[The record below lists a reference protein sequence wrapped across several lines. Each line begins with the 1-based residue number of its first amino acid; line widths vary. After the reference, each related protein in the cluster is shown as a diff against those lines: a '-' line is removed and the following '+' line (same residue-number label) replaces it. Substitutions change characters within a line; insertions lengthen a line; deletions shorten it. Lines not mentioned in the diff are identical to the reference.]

1 MSPDTNNGGASGSGQ
16 KEDSGKLNPDL
27 TSIETHRGARPGE
40 SYARVKRVNRFI
52 KAGPGYFV
60 AKPEKEIPS
69 SRAERSLRG
78 LRKFFIGR
86 PLYTAEEGQ
95 QRLNKI
101 RALAVFGS
109 DAISSS
115 AYATEASLAILVVAG
130 SAALGVSMY
139 TALAVAILLS
149 IVSFSYRQT
158 VHAYPRGG
166 GSYTVSRENLGQR
179 FGLVAAAALMIDYV
193 LTVSVSIVAGA
204 QGVISALIASGYE
217 TQMNN
222 LTSSLPSYFNLTV
235 ILSLLFIGL
244 MMLGNLRGVREAGTV
259 FSVPTYMF
267 LFGVSAMIITGLIKA
282 STGTLNPATTPPA
295 LIATEPL
302 TLWLVLRAFSAGAV
316 AMSGTEAISNAV
328 PVFKPPESRNAANTL
343 TIMASL
349 LAIFFLGIT
358 FMATKMQLAPV
369 LGGETIISQVALA
382 VFGNNLF
389 YYLFQFA
396 TVGILVVAANT
407 AFNGFPRLTSVLAR
421 DNFMPH
427 QFKFRGDRLVFS
439 TGILF
444 LGIVAALLVIA
455 FEGNVERLINLYAIG
470 VFLAFSLSNSG
481 MVVHWWKSRAAG
493 WKKSMVINATGA
505 VLTAI
510 VLVIAILT
518 KFTSGGWLI
527 VVFIPLIVS
536 LLLLVHRHYTLVG
549 KELSILPDQL
559 PPARI
564 EQLVLVLID
573 DVNYASL
580 RAFSFARTIDA
591 EKVVLNIAT
600 DLERAQKLKDKMQKY
615 APDLKLVIIES
626 PTRSFIQPLSD
637 YIAAI
642 HSQSPTAFITL
653 VLPEFITAHFGER
666 FLHNRTAARLREIFE
681 KHPNVTLVMVPYLL
695 EK

>member
-1 MSPDTNNGGASGSGQ
+1 MSPDTNNGSTSANRR
-16 KEDSGKLNPDL
+16 KEDNTGKLNPDL
-27 TSIETHRGARPGE
+27 VSIETHRGTRPGE
-40 SYARVKRVNRFI
+40 SYARVKRVSRFT
-52 KAGPGYFV
+52 KAGPGHFV
-60 AKPEKEIPS
+60 AKPEKEIPQ
-69 SRAERSLRG
+69 SRAARIFRNLKR
-78 LRKFFIGR
+78 FFIGR

-115 AYATEASLAILVVAG
+115 AYATQASLTILMVAG

-149 IVSFSYRQT
+149 IVAFSYRQT
-158 VHAYPRGG
+158 VHAYPQGG
-166 GSYTVSRENLGQR
+166 GSYSVSKANLGQR
-179 FGLVAAAALMIDYV
+179 FGLIAAAALLIDYV
-193 LTVSVSIVAGA
+193 LTVSVSIVAGS
-204 QGVISALIASGYE
+204 QGVISALIVSGYG
-217 TQMNN
+217 TQVNN
-222 LTSSLPSYFNLTV
+222 LTSSLPPYLNLTV
-235 ILSLLFIGL
+235 ILSLFFIGL
-244 MMLGNLRGVREAGTV
+244 MVLGNLRGIREAGTV
-259 FSVPTYMF
+259 FSIPTYMF
-267 LFGVSAMIITGLIKA
+267 IIGVSIMIIVGLVKA
-282 STGTLNPATTPPA
+282 YTGTLHAATTPPV
-295 LIATEPL
+295 LVATAPL

-316 AMSGTEAISNAV
+316 AMSGTEAISNGV
-328 PVFKPPESRNAANTL
+328 PVFKKPESRNAATTL
-343 TIMASL
+343 TIMATML
-349 LAIFFLGIT
+349 GIFFLGIT
-358 FMATKMQLAPV
+358 FLADH
-369 LGGETIISQVALA
+369 LGLSPGRETIISQVALA
-382 VFGNNLF
+382 VFGRNAF
-389 YYLFQFA
+389 YYIFQFA

-407 AFNGFPRLTSVLAR
+407 AFADFPRLSSILAR

-427 QFKFRGDRLVFS
+427 QFKFRGDRLAFS

-444 LGIVAALLVIA
+444 LGIVAAVLVVV

-470 VFLAFSLSNSG
+470 VFLAFFMSNSG
-481 MVVHWWKSRAAG
+481 MVMHWWKSRASG
-493 WKKSMVINATGA
+493 WKRSIIINATGA

-510 VLVIAILT
+510 ILVIAIMT

-527 VVFIPLIVS
+527 VILIPLIVG
-536 LLLLVHRHYTLVG
+536 LLSLVHRHYARVG
-549 KELSILPDQL
+549 TELSILPDQL

-591 EKVVLNIAT
+591 EKVVLHIAT
-600 DLERAQKLKDKMQKY
+600 DLERTQKLKDKMQKY

-637 YIAAI
+637 YVATV
-642 HSQSPTAFITL
+642 HSQSPTAFITI
-653 VLPEFITAHFGER
+653 VLPEFIAAHFGER
-666 FLHNRTAARLREIFE
+666 FLHNRTAERLRSIFE

>member
-1 MSPDTNNGGASGSGQ
+1 MSPDTNNGSISSNGQ

-27 TSIETHRGARPGE
+27 ISIETHRGTRPGE
-40 SYARVKRVNRFI
+40 SYARVKRVSRFA

-60 AKPEKEIPS
+60 AKPEKEIPT
-69 SRAERSLRG
+69 SRAERSLRD

-86 PLYTAEEGQ
+86 PLYTAEEGT

-115 AYATEASLAILVVAG
+115 AYATEASLTILMVAG

-149 IVSFSYRQT
+149 IVAFSYRQT
-158 VHAYPRGG
+158 VHAYPQGG
-166 GSYTVSRENLGQR
+166 GSYNVSRENLGR
-179 FGLVAAAALMIDYV
+179 RSGLIAAAALLIDYV

-204 QGVISALIASGYE
+204 QGVISALIASGHE
-217 TQMNN
+217 AQVNN
-222 LTSSLPSYFNLTV
+222 LISSLPPYLNLTV
-235 ILSLLFIGL
+235 ILSLFFIGV
-244 MMLGNLRGVREAGTV
+244 MVLGNLRGIREAGTV
-259 FSVPTYMF
+259 FSIPTY
-267 LFGVSAMIITGLIKA
+267 LFIVGMSIMIIVGLLKA
-282 STGTLNPATTPPA
+282 STGTLHAAATPPA
-295 LIATEPL
+295 LIATGPL

-316 AMSGTEAISNAV
+316 AMSGTEAISNGV
-328 PVFKPPESRNAANTL
+328 PVFKKPESKNAATTL

-358 FMATKMQLAPV
+358 FLATKMQLVPE

-382 VFGNNLF
+382 VFGRNAF
-389 YYLFQFA
+389 YYIFQFA

-407 AFNGFPRLTSVLAR
+407 AFADFPRLSSVLAR

-427 QFKFRGDRLVFS
+427 QFKFRGDRLAFT

-444 LGIVAALLVIA
+444 LGITAAVLVLL

-470 VFLAFSLSNSG
+470 VFLAFTMSNSG
-481 MVVHWWKSRAAG
+481 MVVHWWRSRAPG
-493 WKKSMVINATGA
+493 WKRSMVINASGA
-505 VLTAI
+505 ILTAI
-510 VLVIAILT
+510 ILVIAILT

-527 VVFIPLIVS
+527 VVIIPIIVS

-564 EQLVLVLID
+564 QQLVLVLID

-591 EKVVLNIAT
+591 EKVVLHIAT
-600 DLERAQKLKDKMQKY
+600 DMERTQKLKDKMQKY

-637 YIAAI
+637 YVAAI
-642 HSQSPTAFITL
+642 HSQSPTAFITI

-666 FLHNRTAARLREIFE
+666 FLHNRTASRLRQIFE

>member
-1 MSPDTNNGGASGSGQ
+1 MSPDTNNGSSSSNGK
-16 KEDSGKLNPDL
+16 KEDIGKLNPDL
-27 TSIETHRGARPGE
+27 ISIETHRGARPGE
-40 SYARVKRVNRFI
+40 SYARVKRVSRFI

-60 AKPEKEIPS
+60 AKPEKEIPQNS
-69 SRAERSLRG
+69 LERGFRNLKR
-78 LRKFFIGR
+78 FFIGR

-115 AYATEASLAILVVAG
+115 AYATEASLAILMVAG

-149 IVSFSYRQT
+149 IVAFSYRQT
-158 VHAYPRGG
+158 VHAYPQGG
-166 GSYTVSRENLGQR
+166 GSYNVSSENLGQR
-179 FGLVAAAALMIDYV
+179 SGLIAAAALLIDYV
-193 LTVSVSIVAGA
+193 LTVSVSIVAGS
-204 QGVISALIASGYE
+204 QGVISALIASGHE
-217 TQMNN
+217 TQVNN
-222 LTSSLPSYFNLTV
+222 LTASLPPYLNLTV
-235 ILSLLFIGL
+235 MLSIFFIGL
-244 MMLGNLRGVREAGTV
+244 MILGNLRGVREAGTV
-259 FSVPTYMF
+259 FSIPTY
-267 LFGVSAMIITGLIKA
+267 LFIVGMCIMIVMGVIKA
-282 STGTLNPATTPPA
+282 STGTLHASTAPPVLVSTA
-295 LIATEPL
+295 PL

-328 PVFKPPESRNAANTL
+328 PAFKTPSSRNAATTL
-343 TIMASL
+343 TIMATL
-349 LAIFFLGIT
+349 LGIFFLGIT
-358 FMATKMQLAPV
+358 FLSTHMQLVP
-369 LGGETIISQVALA
+369 GKETIISQVALA
-382 VFGNNLF
+382 VFGHNIF
-389 YYLFQFA
+389 YYVFQFA

-407 AFNGFPRLTSVLAR
+407 AFNGFPRLASVLAR

-444 LGIVAALLVIA
+444 LGIVAAALVVV
-455 FEGNVERLINLYAIG
+455 FEGNVDRLINLYAIG
-470 VFLAFSLSNSG
+470 VFLAFCLSNLG
-481 MVVHWWKSRAAG
+481 MVVHWWRSRTPG
-493 WKKSMVINATGA
+493 WKRSMVINATGA
-505 VLTAI
+505 ILTAI

-527 VVFIPLIVS
+527 VVLIPIIVS
-536 LLLLVHRHYTLVG
+536 LLMLVHRHYTLVG

-559 PPARI
+559 PPTKI

-591 EKVVLNIAT
+591 EKVVLHIAT
-600 DLERAQKLKDKMQKY
+600 DPERTQKLKDKMQKY